1 MVQVMISAGE
11 PSGDRHAAGL
21 AKTLRQYLPE
31 VELWGMGGESLRE
44 AGVDLKVRIGS
55 ISVVGITEAMGQLM
69 SVWRARRELLRNA
82 MERRPKA
89 AILVD
94 YPEFHLW
101 LARGLKKMGIPIFYY
116 ISPQVWA
123 WRKGRLRLMRRIL
136 DRVAV
141 ILPFEEEILRSHGID
156 ATYVGHPI
164 KEQIQ
169 KEGSRKKARDSLGL
183 HQDST
188 VVGLLPG
195 SRPKEVHHILPAML
209 EGVELASTHIK
220 GMIPVVALSP
230 LVDRSSIDTLVR
242 KSHLEVMVISGSA
255 HKVIEASDAVVV
267 ASGTATLEA
276 ALMEIPMIVVYKTSW
291 LSYMLARMLVKV
303 RHVSL
308 VNILAGQPI
317 VPELLQGRMS
327 ASNIAMHL
335 KEILREGHVRRKM
348 IEDLRNIH
356 HMLGDQR
363 ASQEAAKLALDLI
376 MG

>member
-1 MVQVMISAGE
+1 
-11 PSGDRHAAGL
+11 
-21 AKTLRQYLPE
+21 
-31 VELWGMGGESLRE
+31 
-44 AGVDLKVRIGS
+44 
-55 ISVVGITEAMGQLM
+55 
-69 SVWRARRELLRNA
+69 
-82 MERRPKA
+82 
-89 AILVD
+89 
-94 YPEFHLW
+94 
-101 LARGLKKMGIPIFYY
+101 
-116 ISPQVWA
+116 
-123 WRKGRLRLMRRIL
+123 
-136 DRVAV
+136 
-141 ILPFEEEILRSHGID
+141 
-156 ATYVGHPI
+156 
-164 KEQIQ
+164 
-169 KEGSRKKARDSLGL
+169 
-183 HQDST
+183 
-188 VVGLLPG
+188 
-195 SRPKEVHHILPAML
+195 ML